1 MWENTQSVGGFPVE
15 ATHALRVHGP
25 ECPDDQLSSLL
36 QLVGPCLAQHWGTQ
50 ESQSPAIEQNLW
62 GCPHLTT
69 QCPGH
74 TQGLYPLSHVGA
86 ERPDRCTEGQSHTRL
101 YHVPCSLIVHT
112 AIQHH
117 GTPSTEEAQPPTCPW
132 PLTPPCTAPWHR
144 ATSQPRRCRVHIP
157 VGRPELEPPSLH
169 EGPRQ
174 ASDPTFRSPLV
185 PAACSSGLPGT
196 GQNPNSS
203 SSPALPS
210 SQNFFPCQPDC
221 PKIEGNGLKTQ
232 ASYCSQTCPPEE
244 NQ

>member
-1 MWENTQSVGGFPVE
+1 MGGFPVE
-15 ATHALRVHGP
+15 ATYVLRVHGP

-36 QLVGPCLAQHWGTQ
+36 QLVGSCLAQHWGTQ
-50 ESQSPAIEQNLW
+50 ESQSPAT
-62 GCPHLTT
+62 GPV
-69 QCPGH
+69 
-74 TQGLYPLSHVGA
+74 GLPPFDNTVPWAHPRLVPVSHVGA
-86 ERPDRCTEGQSHTRL
+86 ERPDRCMEGQGHTRL
-101 YHVPCSLIVHT
+101 YHVLCSHIVHT

-117 GTPSTEEAQPPTCPW
+117 GTPSTEETQPPTCPW

-157 VGRPELEPPSLH
+157 VGRPQLEPPSLH
-169 EGPRQ
+169 EGTRQ

-210 SQNFFPCQPDC
+210 SQNFFPCQPDG
-221 PKIEGNGLKTQ
+221 PKIEGNGFKTQ
-232 ASYCSQTCPPEE
+232 TSYCPQTCPPEE